1 MKSTIRNIIFIIVS
15 FTIGGVILYYLYTNY
30 NEAYLE
36 QLRLEGVPLQGNTLM
51 KKLKNDFLSASPF
64 WIFVALLCFT
74 LSNVSRAMR
83 WNLLLK
89 PLGYRPRF
97 INTLLSVLV
106 TYFVNL
112 FIPRMGEV
120 MRAAALNR
128 SEKVPVEKSMG
139 TIVVGRIMDVVM
151 LLLFIGA
158 AFLLEYDTLWSWL
171 SDEAGNEGDGLFS
184 NPIIL
189 VLLGLGLV
197 GLVVFLVFRKKIVQ
211 TALYKKV
218 IAIVLGFW
226 EGLMS
231 VKKLESP
238 GVFIFHTV
246 FIWAMYFLMN
256 YIFFFAFAPTS
267 ELAPKVALM
276 VFVFGAFGIVI
287 PSPGGMGTYHWLVV
301 AALGIYGINQLDAF
315 SFANIAFFSINIFC
329 NIFLGIVSVILLFLI
344 NKNYTPSHVQV
355 ETTVEK

>member
-1 MKSTIRNIIFIIVS
+1 MD
-15 FTIGGVILYYLYTNY
+15 
-30 NEAYLE
+30 
-36 QLRLEGVPLQGNTLM
+36 QLKLQGTPLQGNTLM
-51 KKLKNDFLSASPF
+51 KKLKNDFLNASPF
-64 WIFVALLCFT
+64 WIFVALFCFT
-74 LSNVSRAMR
+74 LSNVSRALR

-89 PLGYRPRF
+89 PLGYRPKF
-97 INTLLSVLV
+97 INSFLSVLV

-120 MRAAALNR
+120 MRAAALNKF
-128 SEKVPVEKSMG
+128 EKVPVEKSMG

-151 LLLFIGA
+151 LLLFIGV
-158 AFLLEYDTLWSWL
+158 AFLLEYDTLWNWL
-171 SDEAGNEGDGLFS
+171 NENMGNKEGSLFS

-189 VLLGLGLV
+189 TILGLGGVSLI
-197 GLVVFLVFRKKIVQ
+197 LFLVFRKKLMQTAIYKKIVQ
-211 TALYKKV
+211 
-218 IAIVLGFW
+218 IVLGFW

-231 VKKLESP
+231 VRKLDRP
-238 GVFIFHTV
+238 GAFIFHSV

-256 YIFFFAFAPTS
+256 YIFFFSFEPTS

-301 AALGIYGINQLDAF
+301 AALGIYGINNLDAF

-329 NIFLGIVSVILLFLI
+329 NIFLGIVAVILLFLL
-344 NKNYTPSHVQV
+344 NKNYMPSHVQV
-355 ETTVEK
+355 EENSNDE